1 MRHLWERSSRASA
14 SAHLIGDVSLSQQLH
29 WIEARDAVGEIIDRY
44 LAADPEPPER
54 LAIALVEDGLRAGDR
69 AVGLL

>member
-1 MRHLWERSSRASA
+1 MGTAAQSRERQRPSDR
-14 SAHLIGDVSLSQQLH
+14 GRVSPPQLH

-44 LAADPEPPER
+44 LAADPKPCER
-54 LAIALVEDGLRAGDR
+54 LAIALVEDSLRAGDR

>member
-1 MRHLWERSSRASA
+1 ME
-14 SAHLIGDVSLSQQLH
+14 QLH
-29 WIEARDAVGEIIDRY
+29 WIELRDAVGAVIDRY
-44 LAADPEPPER
+44 LHTNPAPCER